1 MSISLLLPLWV
12 AMSFSLTRPTLGF
25 SRGASPASCLEM
37 SPGHI
42 RAQPQDPHH
51 SHITLY
57 TSASTYLPGD
67 TVTVTVRSTR
77 DFMGFLLQARSL
89 GIAGRRGRGG
99 RVAGTWTVTPPGTHT
114 QRCLGDNDSLTHSD
128 KQLKRNLSFVWRAP
142 DTALGDIRF
151 YPQTQY
157 LPNPESL
164 TSPQTQYL
172 PNPES
177 LTSPQTQY
185 LPNPESLTSP
195 QTQYLPNPESLTRP
209 QSWTSSE
216 PMPPPPNLKQSLE
229 PRNQNLYNPLSPDPS
244 LALTNP
250 QPSTEP
256 LTQPLTNPQPSTEP
270 LTHPLT
276 NPQPSTEP
284 LTQPLTKPQPSTE
297 SLTQALT
304 NPQPSTEPLTQPLT
318 NPQPSTEPL
327 TQPLTNPQPST
338 EPLTQPLTNPQPS
351 TEPLTQPLTN
361 SQPSTEPLTQSL
373 TNPQPSTE
381 TLTQPLT
388 NPQPSTEPLTQSR
401 TNSQPSTEP
410 LAPGGSISQNRSIG
424 PNTNPNT
431 NPNTKTRPGAPGEG
445 KIPDIVAS
453 QNAWELGILLGCASG
468 LGMILAIGFRYLY
481 SQYCNKRTG
490 VTLND
495 RERDYDR
502 NLNHGGLIHIQ
513 DCTDLVRISR
523 IRENSFVLL
532 AEYNLLTP
540 TGN

>member
-1 MSISLLLPLWV
+1 MSMSLLLPLWV

-57 TSASTYLPGD
+57 TSASIYLPGD

-89 GIAGRRGRGG
+89 GITGRRGRGG

-151 YPQTQY
+151 YITVVQSY
-157 LPNPESL
+157 FVYWARIESAVL
-164 TSPQTQYL
+164 HDSSRGFPGWGNATVVDRGS
-172 PNPES
+172 S
-177 LTSPQTQY
+177 L
-185 LPNPESLTSP
+185 
-195 QTQYLPNPESLTRP
+195 
-209 QSWTSSE
+209 SE
-216 PMPPPPNLKQSLE
+216 LQEKV
-229 PRNQNLYNPLSPDPS
+229 
-244 LALTNP
+244 T
-250 QPSTEP
+250 T
-256 LTQPLTNPQPSTEP
+256 
-270 LTHPLT
+270 
-276 NPQPSTEP
+276 
-284 LTQPLTKPQPSTE
+284 
-297 SLTQALT
+297 
-304 NPQPSTEPLTQPLT
+304 
-318 NPQPSTEPL
+318 
-327 TQPLTNPQPST
+327 
-338 EPLTQPLTNPQPS
+338 
-351 TEPLTQPLTN
+351 LTN
-361 SQPSTEPLTQSL
+361 SAATIITPDLSPSPELLSL
-373 TNPQPSTE
+373 SLGEE
-381 TLTQPLT
+381 TDRGRKDEEMQEGL
-388 NPQPSTEPLTQSR
+388 
-401 TNSQPSTEP
+401 
-410 LAPGGSISQNRSIG
+410 ISQNRSIG
-424 PNTNPNT
+424 PQPHPH
-431 NPNTKTRPGAPGEG
+431 PNTKTRPGAPGEG
-445 KIPDIVAS
+445 RIPDIVPS
-453 QNAWELGILLGCASG
+453 QTAWELGILLGCASG

-502 NLNHGGLIHIQ
+502 NRNHGGLIHIQ
-513 DCTDLVRISR
+513 DCTDLVRIRR

>member
-57 TSASTYLPGD
+57 TSASIYLPGD

-151 YPQTQY
+151 YITVVQSY
-157 LPNPESL
+157 FVYWARIESAVLHDSSRGFPGWGNATVVDRGSSLSELQEEVTTL
-164 TSPQTQYL
+164 TNSAATTITPD
-172 PNPES
+172 
-177 LTSPQTQY
+177 
-185 LPNPESLTSP
+185 
-195 QTQYLPNPESLTRP
+195 
-209 QSWTSSE
+209 
-216 PMPPPPNLKQSLE
+216 
-229 PRNQNLYNPLSPDPS
+229 LSPSPELLSLSLGEETDRGRKDEEMQTSNLVAPLTTPS
-244 LALTNP
+244 
-250 QPSTEP
+250 PSPHHKPSPAPRRSHTEP
-256 LTQPLTNPQPSTEP
+256 LTPPTPRAPPKPTPRQVPSV
-270 LTHPLT
+270 
-276 NPQPSTEP
+276 
-284 LTQPLTKPQPSTE
+284 KD
-297 SLTQALT
+297 
-304 NPQPSTEPLTQPLT
+304 
-318 NPQPSTEPL
+318 
-327 TQPLTNPQPST
+327 
-338 EPLTQPLTNPQPS
+338 
-351 TEPLTQPLTN
+351 
-361 SQPSTEPLTQSL
+361 
-373 TNPQPSTE
+373 
-381 TLTQPLT
+381 
-388 NPQPSTEPLTQSR
+388 
-401 TNSQPSTEP
+401 
-410 LAPGGSISQNRSIG
+410 GSISQNRSIG
-424 PNTNPNT
+424 PNP

-502 NLNHGGLIHIQ
+502 NRNHGGLIHIQ
-513 DCTDLVRISR
+513 DCTDLVRIRR

-532 AEYNLLTP
+532 AEYNLLTQREGGRD
-540 TGN
+540 TD